1 METTP
6 KLSVLEEKDGLL
18 VLSSPTAPR
27 FKLFSMGLGYAD
39 PTVDESLH
47 ACVLAGKTSD
57 DRIIILAE
65 FLGILEDVL
74 WECVNLKDRFIVKR
88 LWVDTKDK
96 ELLRLILDMDGLTK
110 YRSLGLNNFGDPIY
124 ENSSKTWPFFRDRST
139 LLFVTGIPSFIQ
151 ASPLG
156 GIDRLVGMV
165 KKGELTLHSSCGQ
178 CAWILDQQT
187 VGEVIKRPLT
197 KAMVYAIN
205 GFSSEDEADR
215 KPFVPTNVYGNLT

>member
-1 METTP
+1 MESVP
-6 KLSVLEEKDGLL
+6 KLSVIEEKDGLL
-18 VLSSPTAPR
+18 VLSSPAAPR

-57 DRIIILAE
+57 DRIIIMAE

-74 WECVNLKDRFIVKR
+74 WECVNLKDRFLVTR
-88 LWVDTKDK
+88 LWIDTRDK
-96 ELLRLILDMDGLTK
+96 ELLRLILDMDGLTTYK
-110 YRSLGLNNFGDPIY
+110 RLGLDNFGSPIWA
-124 ENSSKTWPFFRDRST
+124 SRAITWPHFRNRET
-139 LLFVTGIPSFIQ
+139 LLFVTGVPGFIQ

-215 KPFVPTNVYGNLT
+215 KPFKPTNIYGNLT